1 MIDPERRELLSVLT
15 ELSEVRPEHR
25 LGQMLANLVMLAR
38 GDAEGAIWNLE
49 DDELLEA
56 ARKYLADVI
65 ARREPVA

>member
-1 MIDPERRELLSVLT
+1 MIDPERRELLGVLT
-15 ELSEVRPEHR
+15 ELSEVRPEYR

-56 ARKYLADVI
+56 ARKHLADVI